1 MNIKETFLNEE
12 QVKDLTNIRLN
23 IIKKFN
29 EIIDEDKS
37 KIIEESCYQY
47 VLNHL
52 RNKNLLI
59 FYNNNFKLIY
69 MNKVIFIYNNL
80 NPNSKV
86 VKNTYLYKNVIE
98 NKIDLK
104 TIANLK
110 PEETFP
116 DNWKSYINKKKAVT
130 NFLYKENKYTITD
143 EYRCS
148 RCKKRKCTYYTMQTR
163 SCDEPET
170 IIITCL
176 ECHYTWKE

>member
-1 MNIKETFLNEE
+1 MVDKNIFFNETQNAEL
-12 QVKDLTNIRLN
+12 KIIRQK
-23 IIKKFN
+23 IVKKFN
-29 EIIDEDKS
+29 EIIDKKKS

-47 VLNHL
+47 VIDKL
-52 RNKNLLI
+52 RNKNLLV

-80 NPNSKV
+80 NKNSKV
-86 VKNTYLYKNVIE
+86 VQNNYLYDKVMKNE
-98 NKIDLK
+98 IDLK
-104 TIANLK
+104 NIANLK
-110 PEETFP
+110 PEDIFP
-116 DNWKSYINKKKAVT
+116 ENWKTYINKKKAVT
-130 NFLYKENKYTITD
+130 NFLYKENKYIITD